1 MTPLVAGVCEI
12 ELAQQG
18 VRGDFS
24 GAHEIPTAIRF
35 DFGEAQQPAGARLL
49 VAPDEPLDGSK
60 PLTHRIHSLV
70 GTLFAPGS
78 SVCLFSNGSG
88 HSCARI
94 CAEAAITLGGIIVL
108 IWAATADKAW
118 VDRHFLPYYFHPQAH
133 RYAVV
138 LVVRFIA
145 AAAGLTFIFWLRPYV
160 GRAIAAGNSVALVG
174 GALPVLIAIVL
185 ALLVSEAVLR
195 TSVWRARHQA
205 PTHREPIQQPNARL
219 GWVLVPDHAGTRF
232 MGGRTV
238 EYATERFGYRV
249 RCAGCSVDMEQPSI
263 LFTGES
269 IMLGTGLQWN
279 ESVPALVGQ
288 RLGVQGVN
296 LAVNGY
302 ASDQAYLRLA
312 TELPRFKRPV
322 AVVTLFMSPLFP
334 RNLQVDRPHLDA
346 NLVWHPAVI
355 PWRLQAL
362 AERLLKL
369 KYSSAADLEQAVAM
383 TRAALQATARL
394 AHSRGAAALVLVP
407 QFPLETRIE
416 RDLQH
421 RILDEGGI
429 DYVVVDLDPSWRLSD
444 DAHPNARAA
453 RAMADAIA
461 ARLREMRST
470 PPD

>member
-1 MTPLVAGVCEI
+1 M
-12 ELAQQG
+12 
-18 VRGDFS
+18 
-24 GAHEIPTAIRF
+24 
-35 DFGEAQQPAGARLL
+35 
-49 VAPDEPLDGSK
+49 
-60 PLTHRIHSLV
+60 SL
-70 GTLFAPGS
+70 
-78 SVCLFSNGSG
+78 CNGSE
-88 HSCARI
+88 HSYARV
-94 CAEAAITLGGIIVL
+94 CAEAAIALGGIIVL

-133 RYAVV
+133 RYDVA
-138 LVVRFIA
+138 LVARCIA
-145 AAAGLTFIFWLRPYV
+145 AAAGLAFIFLLRPYV
-160 GRAIAAGNSVALVG
+160 GRTIVAGKGVSLVG
-174 GALPVLIAIVL
+174 GTLPVLAAIVL

-195 TSVWRARHQA
+195 TSVWKARHQA

-219 GWVLVPDHAGTRF
+219 GWVLVPDHVGTRF

-249 RCAGCSVDMEQPSI
+249 RCAACSVDMEQPSI

-302 ASDQAYLRLA
+302 ATDQTYLRLA
-312 TELPRFKRPV
+312 TELPRFRRPV
-322 AVVTLFMSPLFP
+322 AVVSLFMPPLFP

-346 NLVWHPAVI
+346 DLGWHPAII

-362 AERLLKL
+362 AEQLLKF
-369 KYSSAADLEQAVAM
+369 KYSSASELERGVAM

-394 AHSRGAAALVLVP
+394 AHSRGASALVLVP
-407 QFPLETRIE
+407 KFPLETEIE

-421 RILDEGGI
+421 RIIDESGI
-429 DYVVVDLDPSWRLSD
+429 DYLVVDLDPSWRLSD
-444 DAHPNARAA
+444 DPHPNARAA
-453 RAMADAIA
+453 RTMADAIA
-461 ARLREMRST
+461 SRLREMRPISSH
-470 PPD
+470 